1 MKRILMIKIV
11 LGCLFLACLYAAT
24 ISDAQQ
30 AQTKAKPRTEETASR
45 SSATGE
51 ERFQTNC
58 GRCHNAPEDLSPR
71 EARATEA
78 LRLLEQRYPSGPA
91 AASAAESRGARLEPL
106 LAVAGPRPL
115 EVASPEP

>member
-1 MKRILMIKIV
+1 MLMIKIV

-30 AQTKAKPRTEETASR
+30 AQTKAKQRAEETASR

-51 ERFQTNC
+51 ERFQANC

-71 EARATEA
+71 EARAV
-78 LRLLEQRYPSGPA
+78 LRQMRVRAMLSAEDEQSILKY
-91 AASAAESRGARLEPL
+91 
-106 LAVAGPRPL
+106 LAP
-115 EVASPEP
+115 